1 MSSLEEID
9 EALKYAV
16 ESKRNT
22 RDSKKHIINE
32 FIDELLDDRNKVTG
46 VNYDNTDC
54 VSA

>member
-1 MSSLEEID
+1 MSSVEEID

-32 FIDELLDDRNKVTG
+32 FIDELLDDRNQITG
-46 VNYDNTDC
+46 SKHDDANC
-54 VSA
+54 ISA

>member
-22 RDSKKHIINE
+22 RDSKKHIIND
-32 FIDELLDDRNKVTG
+32 FIDELLDDRIQITG
-46 VNYDNTDC
+46 VKHDNTDC
-54 VSA
+54 FSA